1 MSNLGKISILIIASY
16 VVYVIL
22 VFPDLEL
29 IFLGLIVEF
38 LIVALCIAL
47 EGDNEDLAKWFR
59 SKNIKK

>member
-38 LIVALCIAL
+38 LIVALCMAL
-47 EGDNEDLAKWFR
+47 ECDNKDLAEWFR
-59 SKNIKK
+59 NKNIKK